1 MYTTVLRLAWL
12 VPSLWCY
19 FVAPSEG
26 VYGGDGPLSAI
37 QFAFSVS
44 LLGYEQAVAPC
55 SYSHASTA
63 WWTKA
68 TVQAWTKPTPASLA
82 LFLVNNLKA
91 ALGPTGNYTKSK
103 CHHHLS
109 IFRAPGWFMISN
121 LQESKPSSQH
131 PQFASVS
138 QHELKTQVSTRNR
151 WMSSQRLEPPQ
162 DIRNGG
168 QQCGKRTALS

>member
-1 MYTTVLRLAWL
+1 MISTQSVVLFCSTFRRCVWRGWAFERYSICFLFLCWGMNKQL
-12 VPSLWCY
+12 PH
-19 FVAPSEG
+19 APIPMLPLP
-26 VYGGDGPLSAI
+26 GGLKPLCRHEPN
-37 QFAFSVS
+37 QRPP
-44 LLGYEQAVAPC
+44 L
-55 SYSHASTA
+55 
-63 WWTKA
+63 
-68 TVQAWTKPTPASLA
+68 
-82 LFLVNNLKA
+82 LFLVNNLTA
-91 ALGPTGNYTKSK
+91 ALSPTGNYTKSK

-109 IFRAPGWFMISN
+109 IFWAPGWFMISN

>member
-55 SYSHASTA
+55 SYFHASTA

-68 TVQAWTKPTPASLA
+68 TVQAWTKPMPASLV

-91 ALGPTGNYTKSK
+91 ALSPTGNYTKSK
-103 CHHHLS
+103 CHHHLLNLPS
-109 IFRAPGWFMISN
+109 TWLVYDLKPAGIQTIQPAPSVRF
-121 LQESKPSSQH
+121 SQSTWTENSGKH
-131 PQFASVS
+131 KEPLNVVP
-138 QHELKTQVSTRNR
+138 KT
-151 WMSSQRLEPPQ
+151 
-162 DIRNGG
+162 GA
-168 QQCGKRTALS
+168 TAGHQKWGTAVW

>member
-1 MYTTVLRLAWL
+1 MDTTVLGLAWL

-26 VYGGDGPLSAI
+26 VYGGMGLWAL
-37 QFAFSVS
+37 FNLLSVS

-55 SYSHASTA
+55 SYSHAST
-63 WWTKA
+63 
-68 TVQAWTKPTPASLA
+68 VQAWTKPTPASLP

-91 ALGPTGNYTKSK
+91 ALSPTGNYTKSK